1 MNKEYTLQDCIN
13 QFNIYRCEGSGME
26 YISIKKMER
35 LSEWRVA
42 SEYWK
47 KIGRQ
52 SDADACTMLADAIAK
67 GDAFREETKPFH
79 DWVDKTVEEGILT
92 KEEASEIVYPEIRRI
107 YNKHK

>member
-13 QFNIYRCEGSGME
+13 GFNAHCGTHME
-26 YISIKKMER
+26 AVFIRRMEVI
-35 LSEWRVA
+35 SEWRVA

-52 SDADACTMLADAIAK
+52 SDADACTMLADAIAI
-67 GDAFREETKPFH
+67 GDAFREETKPLH